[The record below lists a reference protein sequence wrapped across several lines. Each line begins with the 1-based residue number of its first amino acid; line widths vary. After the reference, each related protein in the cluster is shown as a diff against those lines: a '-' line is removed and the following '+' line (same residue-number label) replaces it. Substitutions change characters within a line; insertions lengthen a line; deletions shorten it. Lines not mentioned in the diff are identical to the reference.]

1 MGFHNHLHAKT
12 TEKHKISPSAY
23 LFVAA
28 LGLVG
33 MVFTV
38 IGNWKQTKEMY
49 PGYLDGLQ
57 NVDFHI
63 PMSCFFS
70 MFSDLCLVL
79 YGFLTEDI
87 FIILYGVINSVVI
100 LITMLGIQRLHIQ
113 KQAEHVQMVYP
124 HVLDPH
130 AVFH

>member
-12 TEKHKISPSAY
+12 TEEHNISPSAY
-23 LFVAA
+23 PFVAA

-63 PMSCFFS
+63 PMSFFFS
-70 MFSDLCLVL
+70 IFSDMCLVL

-87 FIILYGVINSVVI
+87 FIILYGFVNSVVI

-113 KQAEHVQMVYP
+113 KQSKHVQIVYP
-124 HVLDPH
+124 HVVDPH
-130 AVFH
+130 TVFH